1 MPPFESGEND
11 VLLRTEDLPY
21 ATRSNTNPRRP
32 FGAFALLQS
41 SRSAE
46 QREVRAIERQQ
57 RKLNREKRRL
67 ENVQRLRQFARRI
80 MLWSR

>member
-1 MPPFESGEND
+1 MPLFEPSEND
-11 VLLRTEDLPY
+11 VLLRSEDLPY
-21 ATRSNTNPRRP
+21 ATRTNTDPRRP

-46 QREVRAIERQQ
+46 KREARAIERQQ
-57 RKLNREKRRL
+57 RKLDREKRRL
-67 ENVQRLRQFARRI
+67 ENVQRLRQFARRM